1 MEKGS
6 AISYW
11 QKGIFCVRL
20 TREPFN
26 RKTQPIALGIDPGS
40 KREGYTIATRKAVVL
55 NITTNTTDWVKDH
68 IDTRRQLRR
77 TRRTRKT
84 PYRSC
89 RENRATLRKDRV
101 PPSTKARWNAK
112 LRMVK
117 FLLKIIP
124 ITIINVEDIAAATK
138 KGQAKWNLSF
148 SPLEVGKVWFYQE
161 IENLGVQLLKT
172 QGHQTQEKRDQRGF
186 QKSYSKLNYSW
197 NAHNVDSHV
206 LAEIAME
213 TEILPYYGLWKV
225 EFLEFHRRQL
235 HVQNPIKNNVRKQYG
250 TTISIGMSRGSVVR
264 YKNKFY
270 YLGGSSKGKVSIH
283 SIITGKRV
291 KQSVKKRDIDVL
303 YTQNRRVQFLPRLK
317 SWVFLNHFHD
327 LKNKDHMYV

>member
-11 QKGIFCVRL
+11 QKGIFCIRL
-20 TREPFN
+20 TKEPSN
-26 RKTQPIALGIDPGS
+26 RNKQPIALGIDPGS
-40 KREGYTIATRKAVVL
+40 KREGYTVATKKAVVL
-55 NITTNTTDWVKDH
+55 NITTNTPNWIKEH
-68 IDTRRQLRR
+68 IEARRNLRR
-77 TRRTRKT
+77 SRRYRKT

-89 RENRATLRKDRV
+89 RENRATLRKNRI

-124 ITIINVEDIAAATK
+124 ITIINVEDISATTK
-138 KGQAKWNLSF
+138 KGQAKWNASF
-148 SPLEVGKVWFYQE
+148 SPLEVGKTWLYQE

-172 QGHQTQEKRDQRGF
+172 QGYQTQEKRNQRGF
-186 QKSYSKLNYSW
+186 QKSSSKLSYSW

-206 LAEIAME
+206 LAEIALG
-213 TEILPYYGLWKV
+213 TEISPYYGLWKI

-235 HVQNPIKNNVRKQYG
+235 HVQNPIRGNIRKQYG
-250 TTISIGMSRGSVVR
+250 TTISLGMSRGSIVK
-264 YKNKFY
+264 YEGKLY
-270 YLGGSSKGKVSIH
+270 YLGGSSKDKIAIH
-283 SIITGKRV
+283 NIITGKRV
-291 KQSVKKRDIDVL
+291 KQYVKMGDIDVL

-317 SWVFLNHFHD
+317 SWVSLNQFS
-327 LKNKDHMYV
+327 